1 MNFTKRERSKKLL
14 MIGDFDQPTAMKKTA
29 VDLYSIKKIPLKTL
43 SGIFSYEGLTEK
55 LLADCK

>member
-1 MNFTKRERSKKLL
+1 